1 MFLLFNIPINEY
13 IRIKMW
19 CILTNVYNALSN
31 AYSYHESDHLDR
43 ISIPQKTR
51 SNISHRNHS
60 RLLHKWPHWTRFV
73 SYYLYKQNVFVAYL
87 NSVSVFF
94 IAKSL
99 GLTVFTFS
107 RRKKNICIYYLFGI
121 IGASTNFY
129 LICNRFLFHKF
140 NYNMMSNQYICFIC
154 CSHFSFIGSFVVQLI
169 TVP

>member
-1 MFLLFNIPINEY
+1 MHILIMNQTTSIEFPFHKRAVQIFHIEITLDFSINGPTEHASF
-13 IRIKMW
+13 RI
-19 CILTNVYNALSN
+19 I
-31 AYSYHESDHLDR
+31 
-43 ISIPQKTR
+43 
-51 SNISHRNHS
+51 
-60 RLLHKWPHWTRFV
+60 
-73 SYYLYKQNVFVAYL
+73 LYKQNVFVAYL

-107 RRKKNICIYYLFGI
+107 RRKKNICIYHLFGI

-154 CSHFSFIGSFVVQLI
+154 CSHVSFIGSFVVQLI